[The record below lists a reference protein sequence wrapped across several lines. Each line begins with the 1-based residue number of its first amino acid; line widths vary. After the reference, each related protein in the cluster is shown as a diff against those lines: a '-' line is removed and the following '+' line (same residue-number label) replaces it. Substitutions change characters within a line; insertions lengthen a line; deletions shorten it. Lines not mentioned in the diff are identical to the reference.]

1 MAITQDRMQ
10 ALIKEAR
17 HAESTYLSLRETL
30 LALAQNFRE
39 GVIPAREYL
48 EKVDQTIITAPAA
61 LMLYATEYEDRHF
74 TQHGRKNERMKTYL
88 EARRRANGIAPK
100 ASAPAF
106 APSAPQQHQLSSLHY
121 QPPTFAQS
129 QPLPQIAEQEL
140 EDFTPYQ
147 QAAQAKPLSLTAIT
161 EALKTAPPP
170 SGHVPLS
177 PQATAPRSTSFSPT
191 SDPDIERDL
200 SEKEPDILPPLK
212 EIF

>member
-17 HAESTYLSLRETL
+17 HAESTYLALREAL

-48 EKVDQTIITAPAA
+48 QQVDQTVLASPAA

-74 TQHGRKNERMKTYL
+74 AQHGRKNERMKTYL
-88 EARRRANGIAPK
+88 EARRRAAGTQARPQT
-100 ASAPAF
+100 APAF
-106 APSAPQQHQLSSLHY
+106 TPSAPQGHSLSSLHY
-121 QPPTFAQS
+121 QPPAFAQS
-129 QPLPQIAEQEL
+129 QPLPQIEEQEL

-147 QAAQAKPLSLTAIT
+147 PAAQAKPLSLTAIT

-170 SGHVPLS
+170 SGHVPL
-177 PQATAPRSTSFSPT
+177 QATQLPRSTSFQVT
-191 SDPDIERDL
+191 KDPDIERDL